1 MLNNLRFATAI
12 HILKKKKKNPE
23 VWMSSE
29 YIAGSINVNP
39 VVVRKEI
46 KNLKALG
53 YIQSK
58 EGKGGGA
65 KLATDAGKITLAA
78 IYRSVSED
86 QKGKLNSPNPACPV
100 GRQINE
106 HLTDLYEEINRKTE
120 EVLGQYTLENYS
132 KQFK

>member
-12 HILKKKKKNPE
+12 HLLILLEKNPE

>member
-1 MLNNLRFATAI
+1 MQQPFIFLSFS
-12 HILKKKKKNPE
+12 KKNPE

-65 KLATDAGKITLAA
+65 KLATDAGKL
-78 IYRSVSED
+78 
-86 QKGKLNSPNPACPV
+86 
-100 GRQINE
+100 
-106 HLTDLYEEINRKTE
+106 HLQ
-120 EVLGQYTLENYS
+120 QYTAV
-132 KQFK
+132 

>member
-1 MLNNLRFATAI
+1 M
-12 HILKKKKKNPE
+12 
-23 VWMSSE
+23 
-29 YIAGSINVNP
+29 
-39 VVVRKEI
+39 
-46 KNLKALG
+46 
-53 YIQSK
+53 
-58 EGKGGGA
+58 
-65 KLATDAGKITLAA
+65 
-78 IYRSVSED
+78 D

>member
-1 MLNNLRFATAI
+1 MDEFRI
-12 HILKKKKKNPE
+12 YSRKHKCKPCCCKKRN
-23 VWMSSE
+23 
-29 YIAGSINVNP
+29 
-39 VVVRKEI
+39 

-65 KLATDAGKITLAA
+65 KLATDAEKITLAA

-106 HLTDLYEEINRKTE
+106 HLTDLYEEINKKTE

>member
-12 HILKKKKKNPE
+12 HILILLEKNPE

-78 IYRSVSED
+78 IYLSVNED

-106 HLTDLYEEINRKTE
+106 HLTDLYEEINKKTE